1 MMERTKHILMDTL
14 GFLLMLISPLFG
26 WLPGPGGIPIF
37 IAGLGLLAIN
47 HEWAKRWL
55 KTIKEKGVNVID
67 AIFVKHPVWEAF
79 YDIMTVI
86 FVVVGVQL
94 LNTYTKNIT
103 LTIGIL
109 LLLTAFVLFIGNRK
123 RLKRFMN
130 HVKNR

>member
-1 MMERTKHILMDTL
+1 MDTL

>member
-103 LTIGIL
+103 LTIGRL

>member
-1 MMERTKHILMDTL
+1 MERTKHILMDTL

>member
-1 MMERTKHILMDTL
+1 MMERTKHILLDTL